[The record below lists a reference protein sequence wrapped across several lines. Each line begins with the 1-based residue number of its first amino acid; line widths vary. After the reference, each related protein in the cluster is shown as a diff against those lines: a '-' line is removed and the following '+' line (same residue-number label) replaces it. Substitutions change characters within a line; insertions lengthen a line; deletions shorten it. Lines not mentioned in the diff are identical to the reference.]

1 MFRSTVIEWYIKPE
15 PITVKNPRANAIV
28 ERMHKIL
35 GDMLTVQLAS
45 KHSKEDP
52 VKDLLSAAAY
62 ALRSTVHGVTQMTPG
77 QLVFRKD
84 MILRTRIE
92 ANVELIRQRREA
104 AVQQNNEREN
114 RRRSSHRYEVGDR
127 VLILS
132 GGLDPKLQLNP
143 GPYRVVGVNRSTGTL
158 SIQRRNYVEPINMR
172 RVRPYYG
179 ASRGG
184 D

>member
-1 MFRSTVIEWYIKPE
+1 M
-15 PITVKNPRANAIV
+15 

-35 GDMLTVQLAS
+35 GDMLRVQLAS

-92 ANVELIRQRREA
+92 VNVELIRQRREA
-104 AVQQNNEREN
+104 AVQQNNE
-114 RRRSSHRYEVGDR
+114 
-127 VLILS
+127 
-132 GGLDPKLQLNP
+132 
-143 GPYRVVGVNRSTGTL
+143 
-158 SIQRRNYVEPINMR
+158 
-172 RVRPYYG
+172 
-179 ASRGG
+179 
-184 D
+184 